1 MRMVQSPPVKLGPL
15 VSIIITNYSYSHFL
29 ANAIDNALR
38 QHYHSVEVIVVDDG
52 STDGVPKRLV
62 F

>member
-1 MRMVQSPPVKLGPL
+1 MRMVQSPPVKFGPL

-29 ANAIDNALR
+29 AKAIDSALR
-38 QHYHSVEVIVVDDG
+38 QRYYSVEVIVDDG
-52 STDGVPKRLV
+52 STVRVPKRLV